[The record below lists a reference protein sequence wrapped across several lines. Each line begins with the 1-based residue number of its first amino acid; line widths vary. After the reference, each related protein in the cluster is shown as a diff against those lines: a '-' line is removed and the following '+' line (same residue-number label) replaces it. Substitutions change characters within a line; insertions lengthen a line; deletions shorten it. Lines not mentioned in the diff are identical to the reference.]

1 MALPR
6 SHAGVRLR
14 AKAHPAR
21 AAIFSAPDSW
31 GAPARIHQVTCVL
44 VARRLDP
51 RLKLQVPTSNFQ
63 RKYQA
68 PIFKLSRVGA
78 AGFGSCVVEF
88 LWRLEITDCGFW
100 QQRQSH
106 LRLAVT

>member
-1 MALPR
+1 MDRMALPR

-14 AKAHPAR
+14 AKAHPTR

-51 RLKLQVPTSNFQ
+51 RLKLQYSNF
-63 RKYQA
+63 
-68 PIFKLSRVGA
+68 FSRVDA
-78 AGFGSCVVEF
+78 AGFGSCLLEF
-88 LWRLEITDCGFW
+88 LWRLEINTCGFW
-100 QQRQSH
+100 QQGQSH
-106 LRLAVT
+106 LQSAVT